1 MRCFLS
7 LFLLSGFAFIFSCEG
22 PAGPVGPQGPE
33 GAPGEIL
40 EAFVYEIEFDF
51 EGPNYGVLFEFPA
64 TPEVLPSD
72 VVLVYFLWDI
82 DEGLDVW
89 KPLPLT
95 LFAEDGIVNYSFDFT
110 QFDVLILLE
119 SNFDPVL
126 YTELI
131 TDGWVARVVVIPG
144 VLIPPGG
151 RMDFSDYY
159 EVEAAYGL
167 TVLPQ
172 HGTATNRNL

>member
-1 MRCFLS
+1 MRYFLS
-7 LFLLSGFAFIFSCEG
+7 IFLLSGFVFIFSCEG
-22 PAGPVGPQGPE
+22 PAGPMGPQGPD
-33 GAPGEIL
+33 GAPGEII

-51 EGPNYGVLFEFPA
+51 VGPNYGVFYEFPA

-82 DEGLDVW
+82 DNGTDVW
-89 KPLPLT
+89 KPIPFT
-95 LFAEDGIVNYSFDFT
+95 LFTEDGIVSYTFDFT

-119 SNFDPVL
+119 SNFDPAL
-126 YTELI
+126 YTPEI

-167 TVLPQ
+167 PVLPQ
-172 HGTATNRNL
+172 HGKAINRKL